1 MPPAMV
7 SSVTEFEMAK
17 NVVFLIEG
25 TAINGAYL
33 NDMKVNY
40 IIPTLE
46 CFTHGSCDDRE
57 TYGTESSAIMFGV
70 VVYKTAQSM
79 PGVCCTTH
87 GPFANPQKVLSV
99 IEKLE

>member
-1 MPPAMV
+1 MV
-7 SSVTEFEMAK
+7 AINEFEMAK

-40 IIPTLE
+40 INPTLE
-46 CFTHGSCDDRE
+46 YFTHGSCDDQ